1 MVIVKTLKEVNA
13 DRCEFELKMELV
25 VWIRHDNMVELRACY
40 YLKDGMRLVYDNYG
54 LATGRS

>member
-40 YLKDGMRLVYDNYG
+40 YLKYERWEAACV
-54 LATGRS
+54 